1 MVVPTGTVD
10 VPMGEFFGISRS
22 HRHNFDGEPEGLA
35 SHLVVV
41 VYRHLVPF
49 DCRNCKWHLAFFGL
63 GHTHITDLDPSSWE
77 LVQ

>member
-41 VYRHLVPF
+41 VYRLLVPF
-49 DCRNCKWHLAFFGL
+49 DCRICILNLSFFGL
-63 GHTHITDLDPSSWE
+63 GDTNITDLDPYSW
-77 LVQ
+77 